1 MTALTADPA
10 LPASQQLHT
19 EQGEQTGDKVIQH
32 DAEPAMTA
40 VTADPPYQQ
49 ASNCM
54 QSRAN
59 RPAMRSSSMMP
70 SPP

>member
-10 LPASQQLHT
+10 LPASQQLHA
-19 EQGEQTGDKVIQH
+19 EQGEQTGDEIIQH
-32 DAEPAMTA
+32 DAA
-40 VTADPPYQQ
+40 TADPPYQQ